1 MTLHCRSSST
11 KNELTSDAH
20 DDGPGEAEIVELE
33 AVHGRHPGSAAF
45 HLGLLAAAAA
55 AAKAQRIRLR
65 NFSGREEGKAKRS

>member
-33 AVHGRHPGSAAF
+33 AVHRRHARPAVDHIF
-45 HLGLLAAAAA
+45 IMA
-55 AAKAQRIRLR
+55 AAKMERKS
-65 NFSGREEGKAKRS
+65 N